1 MRNDNIKLQN
11 QIDKINN
18 WSEYSQLNPLEKKIL
33 FFCPVVVKFVS
44 YEI

>member
-18 WSEYSQLNPLEKKIL
+18 WSEYSQINPLEKKIL
-33 FFCPVVVKFVS
+33 FSVQ
-44 YEI
+44 